1 MNDSPAIL
9 AYIASALF
17 VILTVIHTVKKGKDV
32 QKTFLS
38 TSFFLVTLVEFFMG
52 RMLSS
57 RTPAGVMLNFKLSSA
72 FAIVFPAFSMPF
84 ALALSK
90 RNYREIYEKFL
101 AWIAIGIAATAIAAV
116 LAPAG
121 IFLSE
126 IHFTDSG
133 RFWGISFTQGGK
145 IFLVY
150 LILANIFIMFFL
162 ENAYKAASVP
172 GKVTLKYPLL
182 GIVSASIINIVI
194 LSRAL
199 ALSVMDF
206 TSIAIESAGFIILA
220 VSLLYATVRYGIF
233 ETHLYIGREAATSA
247 ITVTISALYLLALG
261 IISVFARA
269 LNLPFDR
276 LTGTV
281 LGLFAVFLL
290 VAVLV
295 SGRAKRRLK
304 QFVNENFYP
313 ASYNYRREWRRYS
326 ELMASSTEVEELI
339 SNVISS
345 LCDTMFAKRGLI
357 WVDVEGGKSDSY
369 GFDHI
374 EISRD
379 DATAIIGLNEGK
391 VLRTTKQRGVSFIK
405 RKKGSADAPSAEVLE
420 RFDWIRIVAFIGRSG
435 QPLGFIALGD
445 KHINSNYTSEDSD
458 FLATIADETSLALE
472 NLLFEERIIESRQ
485 MESFNRFASFVIHDL
500 KNTVGMLSLLIE
512 NAWEHIGEPEFQKDA
527 VETIQ
532 RSVEKMK
539 SLIDSLRS
547 HTSPMVLK
555 KEKADLAKIA
565 RDTVSSIKE
574 VARLSGIEITLKAEN
589 GLEVKADPAALRRVL
604 ENIVINAIEASN
616 EGQTVNIS
624 VERAGDLNR
633 VTVTD
638 EGPGFDGEYLSS
650 YLFKPF
656 HSTKKNG
663 LGIGLFLCKSIVE
676 NHGGT
681 LAVESEEGKGS
692 TITITLPADTQ

>member
-220 VSLLYATVRYGIF
+220 VSLLYAT
-233 ETHLYIGREAATSA
+233 
-247 ITVTISALYLLALG
+247 
-261 IISVFARA
+261 
-269 LNLPFDR
+269 FD
-276 LTGTV
+276 TG
-281 LGLFAVFLL
+281 
-290 VAVLV
+290 
-295 SGRAKRRLK
+295 
-304 QFVNENFYP
+304 
-313 ASYNYRREWRRYS
+313 
-326 ELMASSTEVEELI
+326 SS
-339 SNVISS
+339 
-345 LCDTMFAKRGLI
+345 
-357 WVDVEGGKSDSY
+357 
-369 GFDHI
+369 
-374 EISRD
+374 
-379 DATAIIGLNEGK
+379 
-391 VLRTTKQRGVSFIK
+391 
-405 RKKGSADAPSAEVLE
+405 
-420 RFDWIRIVAFIGRSG
+420 
-435 QPLGFIALGD
+435 
-445 KHINSNYTSEDSD
+445 KHIFT
-458 FLATIADETSLALE
+458 
-472 NLLFEERIIESRQ
+472 
-485 MESFNRFASFVIHDL
+485 
-500 KNTVGMLSLLIE
+500 
-512 NAWEHIGEPEFQKDA
+512 
-527 VETIQ
+527 
-532 RSVEKMK
+532 
-539 SLIDSLRS
+539 
-547 HTSPMVLK
+547 
-555 KEKADLAKIA
+555 
-565 RDTVSSIKE
+565 
-574 VARLSGIEITLKAEN
+574 
-589 GLEVKADPAALRRVL
+589 
-604 ENIVINAIEASN
+604 
-616 EGQTVNIS
+616 
-624 VERAGDLNR
+624 
-633 VTVTD
+633 
-638 EGPGFDGEYLSS
+638 
-650 YLFKPF
+650 
-656 HSTKKNG
+656 
-663 LGIGLFLCKSIVE
+663 
-676 NHGGT
+676 
-681 LAVESEEGKGS
+681 
-692 TITITLPADTQ
+692 

>member
-527 VETIQ
+527 VET
-532 RSVEKMK
+532 
-539 SLIDSLRS
+539 
-547 HTSPMVLK
+547 
-555 KEKADLAKIA
+555 
-565 RDTVSSIKE
+565 
-574 VARLSGIEITLKAEN
+574 
-589 GLEVKADPAALRRVL
+589 
-604 ENIVINAIEASN
+604 
-616 EGQTVNIS
+616 
-624 VERAGDLNR
+624 
-633 VTVTD
+633 
-638 EGPGFDGEYLSS
+638 
-650 YLFKPF
+650 
-656 HSTKKNG
+656 
-663 LGIGLFLCKSIVE
+663 
-676 NHGGT
+676 
-681 LAVESEEGKGS
+681 
-692 TITITLPADTQ
+692 